1 MDINT
6 INPRTGKPQS
16 WEIKIKDFSYIR
28 LAEFIDAYS
37 SNWNAI
43 PNLDKLTNAL
53 AKIEATT
60 FNGLEFVPLKD
71 EGAKQP
77 AEERNCYSY
86 KGESKYIRSGT
97 PNEPDPDAFVI
108 RKQAID
114 FIASA
119 RGSYY
124 YNPDQTLV
132 KVVRFESW
140 LSTRSMTPGQRDTL
154 KEWFGQQL
162 IDSVTPE
169 VLQAVKGEYKAKLI
183 AHIKEDIPKVMGWL
197 SMLNAFQ
204 G

>member
-1 MDINT
+1 MDIQT
-6 INPRTGKPQS
+6 VNPRTGQTIK
-16 WEIKIKDFSYIR
+16 WEIKIRDFNYIR

-43 PNLDKLTNAL
+43 PNLHKLTDAL

-71 EGAKQP
+71 EGATTP
-77 AEERNCYSY
+77 DANRNCYSY
-86 KGESKYIRSGT
+86 KGEGKYISSGL
-97 PNEPDPDAFVI
+97 PREPDANAFVI
-108 RKQAID
+108 RKQPLD
-114 FIASA
+114 FIVSA
-119 RGSYY
+119 RGGYG
-124 YNPDQTLV
+124 YNPDQSRV
-132 KVVRFESW
+132 KYVSFHAW
-140 LSTRSMTPGQRDTL
+140 LTDRSMTPGQKDTL

-162 IDSVTPE
+162 IDATTPE
-169 VLQAVKGEYKAKLI
+169 VLKTVKEEYKAKLI